1 MKKTSAGF
9 TVIELL
15 FVIVLLGAATI
26 IFFIQKN
33 NLEVGTRDD
42 KRKVAINAMYYSL
55 ENVYYA
61 AHNSYPMTINST
73 ILTSVDPALF
83 NDPAGKAD
91 GDAASTYHYQ
101 ATNCTDNQCKSYTLR
116 STLENEA
123 DYIKTSAHN

>member
-1 MKKTSAGF
+1 MKTKSQGF
-9 TVIELL
+9 TIIELL

-55 ENVYYA
+55 ENVYYP
-61 AHNSYPMTINST
+61 AHNSYPVSISSSV
-73 ILTSVDPALF
+73 LTSVDPALF
-83 NDPAGKAD
+83 TDPSGKAL
-91 GDAASTYHYQ
+91 GDTASTYRYQ
-101 ATNCTDNQCKSYTLR
+101 ATDCTDNQCKSYTLR
-116 STLENEA
+116 TTLENEA